1 MKSKIEPKNGHE
13 QQVLETGHEQQN
25 RGKKGPKQGK
35 TEAKKGPKHKQQNRG
50 KIEAKQSKKLRM
62 STKFQKLFS
71 GPK

>member
-1 MKSKIEPKNGHE
+1 MSSKFQKLGMSSKIEA
-13 QQVLETGHEQQN
+13 
-25 RGKKGPKQGK
+25 KKGPKQGK

-50 KIEAKQSKKLRM
+50 KIEAKQSKKVRM